1 MCRYLRIM
9 LSAWLCGFVFAP
21 AFAQQDTIRGIV
33 LSSIDST
40 RLPGATVLWKNSSSG
55 VRADQQGQF
64 SIIRS
69 TSSQIELIISSVGY
83 AKDTVET
90 KQYRSG
96 EVIRIA
102 LVPDARSE
110 SVIVEESGLQS
121 ITKAEIKTE
130 KISSRQLH
138 ESACCSLAESF
149 ERSPSV
155 EVSYADAATGAKVIQ
170 LLGLKGMYTQTLQ
183 EAIPGL
189 KGLALPYGM
198 DLIPG
203 AFLESI
209 SISKGAASVMN
220 GYEGVA
226 GLINI
231 EMLKP
236 IMSPRFFVN
245 AYINQMQR
253 YELNLASAFEPVK
266 GLHAMLMVHGSTF
279 NQEMDGN
286 NDGYIDMPLF
296 DKMNAT
302 FRMEYMQDDIE
313 YQFMGRYV
321 NDDYRG
327 GMTNGF
333 AESQG
338 INDVFKSN
346 TSLERF
352 EFMSKIG
359 FLELDNPFAE
369 SFAIQMAGSLHSM
382 DSEFGIRKYSGTQ
395 QSGFI
400 KAIAVKEIAD
410 EHKLW
415 YGVSYM
421 YDVFDEN
428 FMSLDR
434 DRIESVPGIF
444 AENTFTPSEQ
454 LTIVTGLRID
464 YHNLYGLITTPRMHV
479 KYEPIENMQMRMSA
493 GSGMRVANIF
503 ADNMS
508 SFVNNRNIMID
519 SVLNPEKAWNYGA
532 SITYSTTFLGLPFIF
547 DSELYQTR
555 FLNQVNTDL
564 DASARTLRIVNDS
577 MAYATSLM
585 LQMQVLPWTG
595 FKMNL
600 AWRYNDMWQMS
611 DQRMQRRIMVSPH
624 RILLTISQTLF
635 NDQLQCDVTT
645 MWNGEG
651 RLPAHTENPEEFRMN
666 ETYPSFIRLNAQLS
680 WRTPAFDIYLGA
692 ENIMNT
698 LQNHVV
704 ISPDNPRS
712 PYFEGSLV
720 WGMLDNRMIYLGMRA
735 QL

>member
-1 MCRYLRIM
+1 MHRHIAIM
-9 LSAWLCGFVFAP
+9 LSVWFCGFALSP
-21 AFAQQDTIRGIV
+21 LCAQQDTIRGIV
-33 LSSIDST
+33 VSSIDSA
-40 RLPGATVLWKNSSSG
+40 RVPGALIMWKNSTVG
-55 VRADQQGQF
+55 VRADQLGQF

-69 TSSQIELIISSVGY
+69 NPTQTELILSSVGF
-83 AKDTVET
+83 AKDTLLIN
-90 KQYRSG
+90 QYSIT
-96 EVIRIA
+96 EMLRIT
-102 LVPDARSE
+102 LVPDARAQ
-110 SVIVEESGLQS
+110 SVIVEETGLQS

-130 KISSRQLH
+130 KISSRQLR

-155 EVSYADAATGAKVIQ
+155 EVSYSDAATGAKVIQ

-189 KGLALPYGM
+189 KGLSLPYGM

-236 IMSPRFFVN
+236 IMSPRLFVN

-253 YELNLASAFEPVK
+253 YELNLASAFEPVN
-266 GLHAMLMVHGSTF
+266 GLYAMIMVHGSTF

-296 DKMNAT
+296 EKMNAT
-302 FRMEYMQDDIE
+302 FRMEYMHDDIE
-313 YQFMGRYV
+313 YQLLGRYV
-321 NDDYRG
+321 NDEHRG

-338 INDVFKSN
+338 INGIFKSA
-346 TSLERF
+346 TFLERF

-369 SFAIQMAGSLHSM
+369 SFAIQMAGSIHTM
-382 DSEFGIRKYSGTQ
+382 DSKFGIRDYYGTQ

-421 YDVFDEN
+421 YDAFDEN
-428 FMSLDR
+428 FMSIDR
-434 DRIESVPGIF
+434 DRTESVPGIF
-444 AENTFTPSEQ
+444 AEHTFTPSEQ
-454 LTIVTGLRID
+454 LTMVMGLRFD
-464 YHNLYGLITTPRMHV
+464 YHNLYGLITTPRMHL
-479 KYEPIENMQMRMSA
+479 KYEPMDNMQVRMSA

-508 SFVNNRNIMID
+508 SFVNNRTIVID
-519 SVLNPEKAWNYGA
+519 SILNPEKAWNYGA
-532 SITYSTTFLGLPFIF
+532 SITYSTSMFGLPITF

-555 FLNQVNTDL
+555 FVNQVNTDF

-577 MAYATSLM
+577 MAYATSFM
-585 LQMQVLPWTG
+585 VQMQVLPWTG

-611 DQRMQRRIMVSPH
+611 DHTMQRRIMVSPH
-624 RILLTISQTLF
+624 RVLVTVSQALL
-635 NDQLQCDVTT
+635 NDQLQCDVTA

-651 RLPAHTENPEEFRMN
+651 RLPNMQDNPEQFRMN
-666 ETYPSFIRLNAQLS
+666 DSYPSFMRLNAQLS

-698 LQNHVV
+698 LQRQVI
-704 ISPDNPRS
+704 ISPEQPSS

>member
-1 MCRYLRIM
+1 MYSHLKLM
-9 LSAWLCGFVFAP
+9 LCAWPLCFVFSS
-21 AFAQQDTIRGIV
+21 AFAENDTIRGIV
-33 LSSIDST
+33 YSSIDT
-40 RLPGATVLWKNSSSG
+40 ARVPGATIMWKNSTIG
-55 VRADQQGQF
+55 VRADQQGEF
-64 SIIRS
+64 TIIRTNDAQ
-69 TSSQIELIISSVGY
+69 TSLIISSVGF
-83 AKDTVET
+83 AKDTIDIVHDH
-90 KQYRSG
+90 SG
-96 EVIRIA
+96 IPLRIE
-102 LVPDARSE
+102 LIPDARSQ
-110 SVIVEESGLQS
+110 SVIVEETGLQS

-130 KISSRQLH
+130 KISSRQLR

-236 IMSPRFFVN
+236 IMSPRFFLN
-245 AYINQMQR
+245 AYLNQMQR
-253 YELNLASAFEPVK
+253 YELNLASAFEPMQ
-266 GLHAMLMVHGSTF
+266 GLHAMLMIHGSTF
-279 NQEMDGN
+279 NQELDGN
-286 NDGYIDMPLF
+286 GDGFIDMPLF

-302 FRMEYMQDDIE
+302 FRMEYMKDDIE

-321 NDDYRG
+321 NDEHRG

-333 AESQG
+333 AEQQVNG
-338 INDVFKSN
+338 IFKSN
-346 TSLERF
+346 TFLERF

-359 FLELDNPFAE
+359 FLELDNSFAE
-369 SFAIQMAGSLHSM
+369 SFAIQMAGSIHSM
-382 DSEFGIRKYSGTQ
+382 DSKFSIRDYKGTQ

-415 YGVSYM
+415 YGISYM
-421 YDVFDEN
+421 YDAFDET
-428 FMSLDR
+428 FMSIDR

-444 AENTFTPSEQ
+444 AENTFTPSEN
-454 LTIVTGLRID
+454 LTIVAGLRLD
-464 YHNLYGLITTPRMHV
+464 YHNMFGVITTPRMHV
-479 KYEPIENMQMRMSA
+479 KYEPVENLQIRMSA

-503 ADNMS
+503 SDNMS
-508 SFVNNRNIMID
+508 AFVNNRTIIID
-519 SVLNPEKAWNYGA
+519 SILNPEKAWNYGA
-532 SITYSTTFLGLPFIF
+532 SITYSTTILGLPFTF

-564 DASARTLRIVNDS
+564 DASSRTLRIVNDS

-624 RILLTISQTLF
+624 RMLLTLSQSLF
-635 NDQLQCDVTT
+635 NDQVQCDLTG

-651 RLPAHTENPEEFRMN
+651 RLPSMKDNPEEYRMS
-666 ETYPSFIRLNAQLS
+666 ETYPSFFRLNAQLT
-680 WRTPAFDIYLGA
+680 WRSPAFDIYLGA

-698 LQNHVV
+698 LQQRVI
-704 ISPDNPRS
+704 ISPDNPQS